1 MVKKF
6 LLVLPLCTALLAAAP
21 PPNSIIG
28 SKLPEFSIED
38 QYERIW
44 KSSSFRGRATVFV
57 LTDREGY
64 EYSTNWTK
72 ALVTRFKDS
81 PVRFVPV
88 ADVQIV
94 PGFLKGLI
102 RGKFQDEFK
111 YSILLDWEGVLVNA
125 LNVAKGVPNLV
136 IVDKHGIIQH
146 TAYGQGTRSQV
157 EGFAQRLNQ
166 LLAAG

>member
-1 MVKKF
+1 MIKKLI
-6 LLVLPLCTALLAAAP
+6 LLLPLVTAVLTAAP
-21 PPNSIIG
+21 TPDTIIG
-28 SKLPEFSIED
+28 NKLPEFTIED
-38 QYERIW
+38 QYERAW

-57 LTDREGY
+57 LTDRDGY
-64 EYSTNWTK
+64 EYSANWTK
-72 ALVTRFKDS
+72 TLVTRFKDS

-102 RGKFQDEFK
+102 RSKFQDEFK
-111 YSILLDWEGVLVNA
+111 YSVLLDWEGVLINA

-146 TAYGQGTRSQV
+146 TTYGQGTRKQV
-157 EGFAQRLNQ
+157 EGFAQRLSQ